1 VPENE
6 VKLRITADASGV
18 KDGANQA
25 KEYIEKASQSVS
37 ILGDLVG
44 IKVSEGMQKLVSSSE
59 LLGPALAKAFP
70 ALAVI
75 SFIKQLDDLYEEHK
89 QLTAAIYGQSD
100 AWRSLD
106 GVVLKFSDDSRIKL
120 LEIRERIDAITG
132 GPLKVFKDKL
142 ELIDA
147 QSFDRLKLQFQSI
160 ADEAKKAF
168 IGMEE
173 SWFKAFLFG
182 EQGAQEGI
190 KNVADNFDLLMD
202 QIKAMEKSHDMA
214 GIGRLLDEQ
223 ITKTKEIIKTDETW
237 AGTAATKQIIAANE
251 RLLQVLQDLKQAY
264 SEVQQEAAESKK
276 LETLEAPKP
285 TGIITLPSQKNRIQA
300 VHQENQEEVADFQQ
314 MFAAINNSTGQFNN
328 QQLSILM
335 TGINGNSQKIIER
348 SRLYFKKIEDDEAA
362 SLARRRK
369 LFDRSFQGIS
379 AAFGSFINGIVSG
392 NETLGQAWANM
403 VNQMSSK
410 FLQGLEQQLMGFLE
424 HKLMELTI
432 HASTEKAKDIA
443 SKAAHAK
450 EDERTAYSAAKAAW
464 ESVVHT
470 PIVGPILAPIAAAT
484 TFAAVTAFGSAEGGQ
499 YYVPNN
505 QLTMLHPQEMVLPAG
520 IANQMRS
527 VIGGGGNGGGGVTV
541 VVNHSVSAVDAASFQ
556 GHIRRHSNMIANE
569 VTRALKRKGV
579 R

>member
-1 VPENE
+1 MADNE
-6 VKLRITADASGV
+6 VKVVLKPEDAGLFASIKELTSSFEGVGSAISSVVGFATAAV
-18 KDGANQA
+18 
-25 KEYIEKASQSVS
+25 EK
-37 ILGDLVG
+37 
-44 IKVSEGMQKLVSSSE
+44 
-59 LLGPALAKAFP
+59 
-70 ALAVI
+70 
-75 SFIKQLDDLYEEHK
+75 IKQLDELYEEHK
-89 QLTAAIYGQSD
+89 QLIAAIYGQSE

-106 GVVLKFSDDSRIKL
+106 AVVLKFSDDSRIKL
-120 LEIRERIDAITG
+120 LEIRERIDAITV
-132 GPLKVFKDKL
+132 GPLKALKDKL

-160 ADEAKKAF
+160 AHEAKKAF
-168 IGMEE
+168 VGMEE
-173 SWFKAFLFG
+173 GWFKAFLFG
-182 EQGAQEGI
+182 ERGAQEGI
-190 KNVADNFDLLMD
+190 QNVAQTFDLVMD
-202 QIKAMEKSHDMA
+202 QIKAMEKRHDMA

-223 ITKTKEIIKTDETW
+223 ITKTNAVIETDHKW
-237 AGTAATKQIIAANE
+237 AGTNATPQIIAANE
-251 RLLQVLQDLKQAY
+251 RLLQVLNDLKQAY
-264 SEVQQEAAESKK
+264 SDVQQEAAESKK
-276 LETLEAPKP
+276 LAKLEAPKRP
-285 TGIITLPSQKNRIQA
+285 EVFTLPQQKNRIQA
-300 VHQENQEEVADFQQ
+300 VHQENQEELADFQQ
-314 MFAAINNSTGQFNN
+314 MFAAINASTVQFNN

-362 SLARRRK
+362 SLERRRK

-392 NETLGQAWANM
+392 NETLGQSWAKL
-403 VNQMSSK
+403 VNDMASK
-410 FLQGLEQQLMGFLE
+410 FLAGLEQQLMGFLE

-432 HASTEKAKDIA
+432 HASTEKAKDVA

-527 VIGGGGNGGGGVTV
+527 VIGGGGSGGSGVTV

>member
-1 VPENE
+1 MADNE
-6 VKLRITADASGV
+6 LKVVLKSEDAGLFATIKELTSSFEGVGSAISGV
-18 KDGANQA
+18 VGFATA
-25 KEYIEKASQSVS
+25 AVEK
-37 ILGDLVG
+37 
-44 IKVSEGMQKLVSSSE
+44 
-59 LLGPALAKAFP
+59 
-70 ALAVI
+70 
-75 SFIKQLDDLYEEHK
+75 IKQLDDLYEEHK
-89 QLTAAIYGQSD
+89 QLIAAIYGQSE

-106 GVVLKFSDDSRIKL
+106 AVVLKFSDDSRIKL
-120 LEIRERIDAITG
+120 LEIRERIDAITV
-132 GPLKVFKDKL
+132 GPLKALKDKL

-168 IGMEE
+168 VGMEE
-173 SWFKAFLFG
+173 SSFKAFLFG
-182 EQGAQEGI
+182 ERHAQEAI
-190 KNVADNFDLLMD
+190 KNIADGFDLLMD
-202 QIKAMEKSHDMA
+202 QIKAKEKSHDIA

-223 ITKTKEIIKTDETW
+223 ITKTKEIIKTNKTW
-237 AGTAATKQIIAANE
+237 AGTAETKQIIAANE

-276 LETLEAPKP
+276 LARLEAPKP
-285 TGIITLPSQKNRIQA
+285 TEVITLPQQKNRIQA
-300 VHQENQEEVADFQQ
+300 IHQENQEEVADFQQ
-314 MFAAINNSTGQFNN
+314 MFAAINDSTGQFNN

-348 SRLYFKKIEDDEAA
+348 SRQYFKKIEDDEAA
-362 SLARRRK
+362 SLERRRK
-369 LFDRSFQGIS
+369 LFDHTFQGIS
-379 AAFGSFINGIVSG
+379 GAFGSFINGIVSG
-392 NETLGQAWANM
+392 NETLGQAWATM
-403 VNQMSSK
+403 VNGMASK

-432 HASTEKAKDIA
+432 HASTEKAKDTA

-499 YYVPNN
+499 YLVPGD
-505 QLTMLHPQEMVLPAG
+505 QLTMLHRNEMVLPAG
-520 IANQMRS
+520 VADRMRG
-527 VIGGGGNGGGGVTV
+527 VIEGGGGSGVTV
-541 VVNHSVSAVDAASFQ
+541 VVNHSVSAVDAQSFQ
-556 GHIRRHSNMIANE
+556 AHIRRHGNLIGNE
-569 VTRALKRKGV
+569 VARVLKRKGFAA